1 MSGNVFAALR
11 PLVRSVVAYDY
22 TGLAPGAHAGLPS
35 TSLTL
40 IVAIGDPLVVSMGN
54 QPRPYRVLLGGLHL
68 RPARVEF
75 GESLAGVQVA
85 LGPDAARRLFD
96 CSAAELAHGCLELD
110 SVLTGFAERLAE
122 RANLADRG
130 QRVRTV
136 CAELLARL
144 AEPRPLAP
152 QLRHAWE
159 LLTGRRP
166 ATAGAVAEC
175 VGWSQR
181 HLEQRFAREF
191 GITPGQAAGLGR
203 FERSVGLVKRGDRLA
218 DVAAATGYADQAH
231 LARDWRRLAG
241 SPPSRW
247 IRDDG
252 LAFVQA

>member
-1 MSGNVFAALR
+1 MARNAFAALR

-40 IVAIGDPLVVSMGN
+40 IVAIADPLVVSMGDER
-54 QPRPYRVLLGGLHL
+54 RPYRVLLGGLHL

-75 GESLAGVQVA
+75 GEALAGVQVA
-85 LGPDAARRLFD
+85 LRPDAARQLFD
-96 CSAAELAHGCLELD
+96 CSAAEIAHGCVEVG
-110 SVLTGFAERLAE
+110 SVLTRFAERLAE
-122 RANLADRG
+122 RANLADRD
-130 QRVRTV
+130 QRARTV

-152 QLRHAWE
+152 QLRQAWT
-159 LLTGRRP
+159 LLTGLRP
-166 ATAGAVAEC
+166 PTAGAVADH
-175 VGWSQR
+175 VGWSRR

-191 GITPGQAAGLGR
+191 GITPGQAASLGR
-203 FERSVGLVKRGDRLA
+203 FERSVALAKRGDRLA